1 MGSTAGESSTLA
13 MNATAAGD
21 SLALVIKSARLPP
34 LFALLK
40 QQIVTHVTGSGSEE
54 QTQRETYSSS
64 ETTSSRPWCR
74 SISSSIK
81 DFFVA
86 SHFFNNISRTRPTEY
101 LQNNQ
106 RTLPR
111 FIAEIGF

>member
-13 MNATAAGD
+13 INATAAGD
-21 SLALVIKSARLPP
+21 SLTLAIKSARLPP

-40 QQIVTHVTGSGSEE
+40 QQIVKHVTGSEE
-54 QTQRETYSSS
+54 QTQREAYSSS
-64 ETTSSRPWCR
+64 ETTSSRLWCR
-74 SISSSIK
+74 SISSRPTT
-81 DFFVA
+81 FFVA

-106 RTLPR
+106 RALPR